1 LLISRLK
8 FFVVYCIIH
17 ITAILFKIPFPHL
30 IYILNCIKKSL
41 MKIILNY
48 FLIQFVLLISSNLY
62 AQVGIGTTT
71 PNVSSILD
79 VSSTSKGVL
88 MPRLTTTERD
98 NISLPATGLMI
109 FNTTLNDGQLNIGTA
124 SVPSWIGIKRPTT
137 IDSVSAGDYISTTST
152 SDVLVP
158 DMTVSPESGTY
169 IVSFKAQVSSNKP
182 FGSAQGV
189 IDMERIYQ
197 TLAGMSG
204 GVPHGLIFG
213 AGEVLNPGVYDVT
226 GAASIAA
233 GTLTMD
239 GGGDPNS
246 VFIIRSTGAFT
257 TATTTNVVLTNGASS
272 NNIFWMSQVAI
283 SVDAGAIMKGALVS
297 PAGAIGLGANTNLE
311 GRMLTK
317 AGAVTIVAG
326 SIITAPLGASP
337 INLGVLSTFAMWSS
351 DGAVSDVAT
360 STITGDVGTATGALT
375 IIGMHTGVQYPAGT
389 IAPPSPIVIATYSIY
404 LNGVEVV
411 NSSRTIYL
419 ENSLVS
425 LQAKVTT
432 LTAGETIEVRWKV
445 DTGDTVLDNR
455 ILSVIH
461 PGY

>member
-1 LLISRLK
+1 
-8 FFVVYCIIH
+8 
-17 ITAILFKIPFPHL
+17 
-30 IYILNCIKKSL
+30 
-41 MKIILNY
+41 MKIIFKF
-48 FLIQFVLLISSNLY
+48 FLIQLVIFFSINIY

-71 PNVSSILD
+71 PDDSAALD
-79 VSSTSKGVL
+79 VSSSSKGLL

-109 FNTTLNDGQLNIGTA
+109 FNTSSNDVQLCIGTPSA
-124 SVPSWIGIKRPTT
+124 PSWVGIKRLTT
-137 IDSVSAGDYISTTST
+137 IDSVTAGDYISTTSS

-158 DMTVSPESGTY
+158 GMTLSPESGTY

-182 FGSAQGV
+182 FSSAQGV
-189 IDMERIYQ
+189 IDMNRIYQ
-197 TLAGMSG
+197 ALTAMPG
-204 GVPHGLIFG
+204 GVPHGPVFD
-213 AGEVLNPGVYDVT
+213 AGEVLYPGVYDVT

-272 NNIFWMSQVAI
+272 NNIFWMSEVAVSI
-283 SVDAGAIMKGALVS
+283 DAGAIMKGALVS
-297 PAGAIGLGANTNLE
+297 PAGAIGLGANTKLE

-317 AGAVTIVAG
+317 VGALTIVAG
-326 SIITAPLGASP
+326 SIITTPPGASP

-351 DGAVSDVAT
+351 DGAVLDVET

-375 IIGMHTGVQYPAGT
+375 IIGTHAGVQYRAGT
-389 IAPPSPIVIATYSIY
+389 IAPPTPTIISTYSIY

-411 NSSRTIYL
+411 NSSRTFYS
-419 ENSLVS
+419 ENSLVC
-425 LQAKVTT
+425 LQAEVTT
-432 LTAGETIEVRWKV
+432 LTAGESIEVRWKV
-445 DTGDTVLDNR
+445 DTGDALIDNR

>member
-1 LLISRLK
+1 
-8 FFVVYCIIH
+8 V
-17 ITAILFKIPFPHL
+17 
-30 IYILNCIKKSL
+30 
-41 MKIILNY
+41 
-48 FLIQFVLLISSNLY
+48 
-62 AQVGIGTTT
+62 
-71 PNVSSILD
+71 
-79 VSSTSKGVL
+79 
-88 MPRLTTTERD
+88 
-98 NISLPATGLMI
+98 TGLMI
-109 FNTTLNDGQLNIGTA
+109 FNTSSNDVQLNIGTPA
-124 SVPSWIGIKRPTT
+124 VPSWVGIKRPTR
-137 IDSVSAGDYISTTST
+137 IDSVASGDYISTTST

-158 DMTVSPESGTY
+158 GMTVSPEPGTY
-169 IVSFKAQVSSNKP
+169 IVSFRAQVSSNNQ
-182 FGSAQGV
+182 FSSAQGV
-189 IDMERIYQ
+189 IDMNRIYQ
-197 TLAGMSG
+197 DLTAMTG
-204 GVPHGLIFG
+204 GVPHGPVFG
-213 AGEVLNPGVYDVT
+213 AGEVLSPGVYDLT

-233 GTLTMD
+233 GTLTLD

-272 NNIFWMSQVAI
+272 NNIFWMSEVAI

-297 PAGAIGLGANTNLE
+297 PAGAIGLGENANLE

-317 AGAVTIVAG
+317 AGALTIVAG
-326 SIITAPLGASP
+326 SIITAPSGASP
-337 INLGVLSTFAMWSS
+337 IDLGVLSTFAMWSS
-351 DGAVSDVAT
+351 EGAVSDVAT
-360 STITGDVGTATGALT
+360 STITGDAGTATGALI
-375 IIGMHTGVQYPAGT
+375 IIGMHTGAQYPAGT